1 MSDDIYRVKDELQR
15 MVYDHDWGG
24 YDKGVNAER
33 ERIITLLTPY
43 TEHIDGCELGC
54 YPEDCSAYTY
64 ERVIELIKGDEHA
77 SV

>member
-1 MSDDIYRVKDELQR
+1 MTDDIYRVKDELQR

-33 ERIITLLTPY
+33 ERIINLLQGLIETRPSESSPGWRGY
-43 TEHIDGCELGC
+43 SL
-54 YPEDCSAYTY
+54 
-64 ERVIELIKGDEHA
+64 ERVMELVKGDEDA